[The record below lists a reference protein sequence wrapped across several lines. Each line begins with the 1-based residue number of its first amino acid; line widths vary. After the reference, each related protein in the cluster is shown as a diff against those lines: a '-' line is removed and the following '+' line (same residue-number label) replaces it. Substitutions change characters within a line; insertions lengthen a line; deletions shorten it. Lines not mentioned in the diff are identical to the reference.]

1 MYTDQ
6 SISHNSQ
13 LELQN
18 RLTKPITLKT
28 FTAIYMPSKDHCT
41 LFLSKRI
48 KFNDQ
53 SFKQN

>member
-6 SISHNSQ
+6 SISYNSQ

-41 LFLSKRI
+41 LFSEQKNKI
-48 KFNDQ
+48 
-53 SFKQN
+53 